1 MSKKYTPSDA
11 ELEILQVLWEKEPI
25 SVRGIHEDLAKKKEV
40 GYTTTL
46 KQVQRLFEKGILGR
60 VANGKS
66 HLYTS
71 HYKEKDVKAGLLD
84 KLKDAAFKGSA
95 MDLVMHALG
104 ESEPTMDDLDL
115 LEQFLKE
122 HKSNKK

>member
-25 SVRGIHEDLAKKKEV
+25 SVRGIHEILAHKKEV

-46 KQVQRLFEKGILGR
+46 KQIQRLYEKGVLDRI
-60 VANGKS
+60 AQGKS
-66 HLYTS
+66 HLYTAKF
-71 HYKEKDVKAGLLD
+71 KEKDIKGSLVD
-84 KLKDAAFKGSA
+84 KLKDVAFKGSA

-104 ESEPTMDDLDL
+104 DSEPSMDDLDM
-115 LEQFLKE
+115 LEEFLKN
-122 HKSNKK
+122 HKPNKK